1 MVDRKITL
9 IEEKG
14 REFRMITNEFS
25 VEGKTGI
32 VTGAAQGIGKAIALT
47 LAEAGAD
54 VTVVDLKKEPLE
66 QTAKEIEQL
75 SRKSLAAPA
84 DITKEDQVKDVV
96 EQTVSKFG
104 HVDILVNCA
113 GLGPPE
119 KPIVYVSGFKVMG
132 WEMTHDWDRQ
142 LTLEEWYKV
151 IDTNLHGAFLFC
163 QAVGPYMLK
172 QRKGKVINISSNSA
186 DLGTPYWS
194 PYCVSKA
201 ALSMLTRCLSSE
213 WSPYNICVNAV
224 GPGAVKTEMLEKI
237 MKDPKAAKLAVEPIP
252 MGRPAEPREI
262 ALLVVYLASEAS
274 NFLTGQTIFI
284 DGGQLGQGAGP

>member
-119 KPIVYVSGFKVMG
+119 KPIV
-132 WEMTHDWDRQ
+132 
-142 LTLEEWYKV
+142 
-151 IDTNLHGAFLFC
+151 
-163 QAVGPYMLK
+163 
-172 QRKGKVINISSNSA
+172 
-186 DLGTPYWS
+186 
-194 PYCVSKA
+194 
-201 ALSMLTRCLSSE
+201 
-213 WSPYNICVNAV
+213 
-224 GPGAVKTEMLEKI
+224 
-237 MKDPKAAKLAVEPIP
+237 
-252 MGRPAEPREI
+252 
-262 ALLVVYLASEAS
+262 
-274 NFLTGQTIFI
+274 
-284 DGGQLGQGAGP
+284 